1 MSGFGSFSQEAYEQL
16 QAAYAAQLAEADA
29 VESAGV
35 KIGSDTLGVET
46 APFKA
51 DWLDKTGLWKYPD
64 GKGDYADRKQS
75 PEDLLAALR
84 NAEGEVEMPA
94 AEDDSED
101 TDLSDLSDE
110 ELNSMV
116 DGILGEIEAEETAG
130 EDGDE
135 EMTDE
140 ELDSFIDNLLAGV
153 DPDEIENMTDEELDA
168 FLAAALE
175 DSDEEQE
182 DRDFNTEGMGDLIG
196 EEEDGDDAISIAEK
210 IAALKEELAMLSS
223 SLETEEEPEADVEE
237 EPETTEAVEET
248 DSDEQEEPVE
258 EETSDDEPA

>member
-116 DGILGEIEAEETAG
+116 DDILGEIEAEEEAG
-130 EDGDE
+130 E

-140 ELDSFIDNLLAGV
+140 ELDSFIDSLLAGV

-175 DSDEEQE
+175 GDEEEEVEEAGESPEPTIENTVE
-182 DRDFNTEGMGDLIG
+182 D
-196 EEEDGDDAISIAEK
+196 DDAISIAEK

-223 SLETEEEPEADVEE
+223 SLETEEEAEADVEE
-237 EPETTEAVEET
+237 EPETTEDVEET

>member
-29 VESAGV
+29 VENAGV

-51 DWLDKTGLWKYPD
+51 GWLDKTGLWKYPD
-64 GKGDYADRKQS
+64 GKGDYIDRKQS

-116 DGILGEIEAEETAG
+116 DDILGEIEAEEETG
-130 EDGDE
+130 E

-153 DPDEIENMTDEELDA
+153 DPDEIENMSDEELDA

-175 DSDEEQE
+175 GDEEEEEDRE
-182 DRDFNTEGMGDLIG
+182 DRDFNTEGMGDMIG
-196 EEEDGDDAISIAEK
+196 EEENGDDAISIAEK

>member
-94 AEDDSED
+94 AENDSED

-116 DGILGEIEAEETAG
+116 DDILGEIEAEEETG
-130 EDGDE
+130 K

-140 ELDSFIDNLLAGV
+140 ELDSFIDSLLAGV

-175 DSDEEQE
+175 GDEDEEEVEEAGESPEPTIENTVE
-182 DRDFNTEGMGDLIG
+182 D
-196 EEEDGDDAISIAEK
+196 DDAISIAEK

>member
-64 GKGDYADRKQS
+64 GKGDYIDRKQS

-116 DGILGEIEAEETAG
+116 DDILGEIEAEEETG
-130 EDGDE
+130 E

-140 ELDSFIDNLLAGV
+140 ELDSFIDSLLAGV

-175 DSDEEQE
+175 GDEEEEEDRE
-182 DRDFNTEGMGDLIG
+182 DRDFNTEGMSDMIG
-196 EEEDGDDAISIAEK
+196 EEENGDDAISIAEK

>member
-64 GKGDYADRKQS
+64 GKGDYIDRKQS

-116 DGILGEIEAEETAG
+116 DDILGEIEAEEETG
-130 EDGDE
+130 E

-140 ELDSFIDNLLAGV
+140 ELDSFIDSLLAGV

-175 DSDEEQE
+175 GDEEEEEDRE
-182 DRDFNTEGMGDLIG
+182 DRDFNTEGVGDMIG
-196 EEEDGDDAISIAEK
+196 EEENGDDAISIAEK
-210 IAALKEELAMLSS
+210 IAALKEELAILSS

>member
-64 GKGDYADRKQS
+64 GKGDYIDRKQS

-116 DGILGEIEAEETAG
+116 DDILGEIEAEEETG
-130 EDGDE
+130 E

-140 ELDSFIDNLLAGV
+140 ELDSFIDSLLAGV

-175 DSDEEQE
+175 GDEEEEEDRE
-182 DRDFNTEGMGDLIG
+182 DRDFNTEGMGDMIG
-196 EEEDGDDAISIAEK
+196 EEENGDDAISIAEK

>member
-64 GKGDYADRKQS
+64 GKGDYIDRKQS

-101 TDLSDLSDE
+101 TNLSDLSDE

-116 DGILGEIEAEETAG
+116 DDILGEIEAEEETG
-130 EDGDE
+130 E

-140 ELDSFIDNLLAGV
+140 ELNSFIDSLLAGV

-175 DSDEEQE
+175 GNDEDEE
-182 DRDFNTEGMGDLIG
+182 
-196 EEEDGDDAISIAEK
+196 EEEAGENPEPVIENTVEDDDAISIAEK

-223 SLETEEEPEADVEE
+223 SLETEEKPEANVEE